1 MRDTILRMLDETV
14 EGCVNACISDEQVPE
29 EWDIKALNDMIL
41 PIIPMEHI
49 AISEDEIKKIKKKD
63 LIERLQKRSLEIYE
77 AKETE
82 FVQPEDF
89 REVERIVLLKAIDTR
104 WMNHIDDMD
113 QLRQSTGLQ
122 SYAQRNPI
130 DSYKMQGFDM
140 FQEMTDGIAEDTIR
154 MLLRVQ
160 VERKVEREQVA
171 KESGTNKDD
180 SVVNAPKRRV
190 AKKILPNDPCPC
202 GSGKK
207 YKFCCKAS
215 GKYET

>member
-1 MRDTILRMLDETV
+1 M
-14 EGCVNACISDEQVPE
+14 PE
-29 EWDIKALNDMIL
+29 E
-41 PIIPMEHI
+41 
-49 AISEDEIKKIKKKD
+49 
-63 LIERLQKRSLEIYE
+63 
-77 AKETE
+77 
-82 FVQPEDF
+82 F

-113 QLRQSTGLQ
+113 QLRQSIGLQ

-130 DSYKMQGFDM
+130 DSYKLQGFDM
-140 FQEMTDGIAEDTIR
+140 FQEMTDGIAEDTVR

-171 KESGTNKDD
+171 KESGTNKDE
-180 SVVNAPKRRV
+180 SVANAPKRRI
-190 AKKILPNDPCPC
+190 AKKIMPNDPCPC

-215 GKYET
+215 GKFEN